1 MRIKTELNIKDIIL
15 NCKTALEEKHVNP
28 SEIETLFNQL
38 DSVVRQD
45 IFKHFS
51 SGQKLIYSFD
61 KVSLIFRRHFDIARN
76 PELKIRKFEG
86 GLPDNIEEQTFIK
99 QLLAIQDIAPEE
111 RERIERFTRFRLLL
125 ESNISKWVDEGQLTS
140 EEVETFENDMILKW
154 DDEFRAAYRGK
165 SDPREYIDI
174 SNKILKSMRDKN
186 LEISGQKLLSDMV
199 HGGFYSLSDRP
210 LIGWLK
216 DWEKRYK

>member
-1 MRIKTELNIKDIIL
+1 
-15 NCKTALEEKHVNP
+15 
-28 SEIETLFNQL
+28 
-38 DSVVRQD
+38 
-45 IFKHFS
+45 
-51 SGQKLIYSFD
+51 
-61 KVSLIFRRHFDIARN
+61 
-76 PELKIRKFEG
+76 
-86 GLPDNIEEQTFIK
+86 
-99 QLLAIQDIAPEE
+99 
-111 RERIERFTRFRLLL
+111 LLL

-165 SDPREYIDI
+165 SNPSEYIDI
-174 SNKILKSMRDKN
+174 SNMILKSMRDKN